1 MTATATGSRITTN
14 HYEDLGLYKN
24 VDLVQI
30 INFPKIELGNWP
42 TPLMDYQQYDNFAI
56 KRDDLSGYGRGGI
69 KTRKLEAIL
78 AYIKNNKV
86 KNLITLVPNIS
97 NLRADLEQYTSSIPN
112 DFSLDLLIS
121 NVPVL
126 KADERKAVL
135 QKAYEKYTI
144 VGSSGFLIMM
154 KMISK
159 WFSSKVRTMVILPSL
174 MHPTSVMGAA
184 NGLIELFVQCKL
196 AGKAIPKHI
205 FISACTGSSA
215 AGLILSSE
223 ILRQAGLA
231 DIKINTVKV
240 FPGALK
246 LWIWFALRWTKFI
259 FNLRTKVPSSSIII
273 HDSSAEVPYG
283 ESDASLIATCRQVK
297 RDFDI
302 NIDPIYG
309 ARAWNTMIQFLD
321 GKYKGNSIVYWH
333 CGYTPDWDITTKIS
347 EQKLVDVY

>member
-1 MTATATGSRITTN
+1 MTATATGSRITAN

-24 VDLVQI
+24 ADLVQI

-69 KTRKLEAIL
+69 KTRKLEGIL
-78 AYIKNNKV
+78 AYIQKNKV

-97 NLRADLEQYTSSIPN
+97 NLRADLEQYTTSTQN
-112 DFSLDLLIS
+112 GLALNLLIS
-121 NVPVL
+121 NVPSLKTDDRKVL
-126 KADERKAVL
+126 LKN
-135 QKAYEKYTI
+135 AYEKYTI
-144 VGSSGFLIMM
+144 AGSSSFLIAM
-154 KMISK
+154 KMIRL
-159 WFSSKVRTMVILPSL
+159 WLTSKVRTMVILPSL
-174 MHPTSVMGAA
+174 MHPTAVMGAA

-196 AGKAIPKHI
+196 TGRPIPKHI

-223 ILRQAGLA
+223 ILRQAGLS

-246 LWIWFALRWTKFI
+246 LWIWFALRWTKFM
-259 FNLRTKVPSSSIII
+259 FNLKTKVPASSIIV
-273 HDSSAEVPYG
+273 HERSSDVPYG
-283 ESDASLIATCRQVK
+283 ESDAGLIAICKQVK
-297 RDFDI
+297 ADFDI

-309 ARAWNTMIQFLD
+309 ARAWSTMTDFLI
-321 GKYKGNSIVYWH
+321 GPYKGDAIAYWH
-333 CGYTPDWDITTKIS
+333 CGYTPDWDVTQKIN
-347 EQKLVDVY
+347 EQKLADVY